1 MREGWLALDSIQGSS
16 VTKLHKREPYKAVS
30 SRRQIYDKPRGQTL
44 EKDGRAYLRA
54 LNKCLLSSVTPSHT
68 SRM

>member
-1 MREGWLALDSIQGSS
+1 MRAGWLALDSFQGSS

-30 SRRQIYDKPRGQTL
+30 SRRQIYDKPRGQAL

-54 LNKCLLSSVTPSHT
+54 LYKCLPSSISPSHT
-68 SRM
+68 SRL